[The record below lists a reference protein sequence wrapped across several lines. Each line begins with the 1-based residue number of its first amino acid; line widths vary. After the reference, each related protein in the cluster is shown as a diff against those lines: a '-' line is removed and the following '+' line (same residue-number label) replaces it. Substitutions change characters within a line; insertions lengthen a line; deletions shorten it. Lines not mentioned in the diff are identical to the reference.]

1 MTNPNGAKGAKFEL
15 DIFRYLAEVFG
26 RLVRRPH
33 AEGFK
38 DVGDLHLSPFVI
50 QAKNYADVATALNIG
65 LAGAE
70 VQKTHAGERWGV
82 VVIKKRN
89 AHISQARVS
98 MTLETFREVVKEIH
112 DLHAEVHGL
121 PPRPSPNS

>member
-1 MTNPNGAKGAKFEL
+1 MTNPNKAKGSAFEL
-15 DIFRYLAEVFG
+15 AIFRYLFEVFG

-33 AEGFK
+33 NEGFK

-70 VQKTHAGERWGV
+70 VQKVHAGERWAV

-98 MTLETFREVVKEIH
+98 MTLETFREVAKELH
-112 DLHAEVHGL
+112 DLSKVSEDYDNY
-121 PPRPSPNS
+121 RRDYD